1 MANRQSSGRL
11 AESPHLNDHTSAGAL
26 LQLKNWRRPRSERSR
41 VDLGPINLEIGRG
54 EIFGIFGPLGA
65 GKTELLESLFGLS
78 ESLPHGGF
86 QWDSVKRRPPS
97 DPHSAI
103 EMGLAFVSA
112 DRQKEGVIPQL
123 SLLENMLLGYRRTDL
138 SRGRFAL
145 QHQKAREICQH
156 YIDALGIRAQGPD
169 QLMSTLSGGNQQKV
183 LLARAMLNRP
193 RLLLLDEPTR
203 GIDVGTK
210 REVYRWISA
219 TASEGTSVIITSL
232 EEADLIGLADRI
244 LVLRDGKQLALLDGS
259 STSEHDLAMLAVGGT
274 RH

>member
-1 MANRQSSGRL
+1 
-11 AESPHLNDHTSAGAL
+11 
-26 LQLKNWRRPRSERSR
+26 
-41 VDLGPINLEIGRG
+41 
-54 EIFGIFGPLGA
+54 
-65 GKTELLESLFGLS
+65 
-78 ESLPHGGF
+78 
-86 QWDSVKRRPPS
+86 
-97 DPHSAI
+97 
-103 EMGLAFVSA
+103 MGLAFVSA

-123 SLLENMLLGYRRTDL
+123 SLLENMLLGNRRTDL

-169 QLMSTLSGGNQQKV
+169 QLMSTLSGGTQQKV

>member
-1 MANRQSSGRL
+1 M
-11 AESPHLNDHTSAGAL
+11 
-26 LQLKNWRRPRSERSR
+26 
-41 VDLGPINLEIGRG
+41 
-54 EIFGIFGPLGA
+54 
-65 GKTELLESLFGLS
+65 
-78 ESLPHGGF
+78 
-86 QWDSVKRRPPS
+86 
-97 DPHSAI
+97 AI

-123 SLLENMLLGYRRTDL
+123 SLLENMLLGNRRTDL
-138 SRGRFAL
+138 SRGRFDL

-210 REVYRWISA
+210 RA
-219 TASEGTSVIITSL
+219 
-232 EEADLIGLADRI
+232 EAPYHPRGRAWR
-244 LVLRDGKQLALLDGS
+244 GA
-259 STSEHDLAMLAVGGT
+259 
-274 RH
+274 